1 MIIAS
6 NSDALVARTAA
17 SIREMIADVDIIL
30 GAVNLKLLALERAY
44 VTGGE
49 ATAAGDETVF
59 TKLEEGRLIAE
70 IAREARNRL
79 LVVVE
84 KMESHSALGRVSN

>member
-6 NSDALVARTAA
+6 NYDALSARTAA
-17 SIREMIADVDIIL
+17 SIREMIAYVDAIL
-30 GAVNLKLLALERAY
+30 GVANLNLLALERTY

-49 ATAAGDETVF
+49 GTSAGDETVF
-59 TKLEEGRLIAE
+59 AKLEEGRLLTE

-84 KMESHSALGRVSN
+84 KMESRAAC